1 MLFSFFGSG
10 KIGRGGGG
18 TRGGVRD
25 EERMW
30 GGREMEDVAGREM
43 VRWEMWQGEGCGREM
58 VRWEVWNG
66 RW

>member
-1 MLFSFFGSG
+1 
-10 KIGRGGGG
+10 
-18 TRGGVRD
+18 
-25 EERMW
+25 MW